1 MKNFYRDG
9 GLVISVSA
17 LVVALVIIQGY
28 IYTKDI
34 NIFWVS
40 APFVVLIG
48 GFAIGKLIQ
57 VTRKTFQYYARI
69 DDELESKMHMSVH
82 SFPMSA
88 VIIDSAGRIVWTNGK
103 FTEEF
108 PDCCEYGME
117 LSNITDIPPA
127 DFFTDDGIT
136 VRYNDSVY
144 KVFARIPDEDE
155 AKELTLLFFKNITD
169 ITALET
175 EKKLSQP
182 VVILFMVDGYEELIS
197 GCLESEKAHVSVQ
210 IDKLLEDFA
219 GQTTGVLRKNASD
232 RFIAVIEERHLQE
245 ILRNKVEILDK
256 AREIFVNDRLNVTMS
271 IGIGRTGKTLKESEQ
286 FARQALEMAL
296 GRGGDQAAVKTDN
309 GFEFYGGVSKGVE
322 RHTKVKTRIIANS
335 LLELVDNADKIFIM
349 GHKYSDLDSV
359 GSSVGLTCA
368 IRNLGKSAWAVC
380 DYNTSLAKVLIDR
393 FPHVDGEEPL
403 FTEPA
408 DAMEELTD
416 NSLLI
421 ICDTHNPLIIESK
434 ELYEKAKKIVV
445 IDHHRKMVNYI
456 DNAVIFHHEPYASS
470 ASEMVTELIQYFGEA
485 GKLRAVQAECLL
497 AGIMLD
503 TKNFVMKTGVRTFEA
518 AAVLRKMGADT
529 ITVKK
534 MFSSSIDSYKR
545 KTQIVAEAEIYRK
558 CAIAPCD
565 FYADDLR
572 IVAPQAADE
581 LLTIKNVDASFVLF
595 KTMSNEISISA
606 RSMGNL
612 NVQLIME
619 ALGGGGHQTMAG
631 AQLKDVTVN
640 EVLDTL
646 KKSIDDYYLSL
657 IKVNSNDNKTCLL
670 YTSPSPR
677 D

>member
-34 NIFWVS
+34 HVFWVS
-40 APFVVLIG
+40 APVVVLIG

-136 VRYNDSVY
+136 VRYKDSVY

-380 DYNTSLAKVLIDR
+380 DYSTSLAKVLIDR

-434 ELYEKAKKIVV
+434 ELYEKAKKVVV

-640 EVLDTL
+640 EALDTL
-646 KKSIDDYYLSL
+646 KKSIDDSYLSL
-657 IKVNSNDNKTCLL
+657 IKVNSNDNKTAQR
-670 YTSPSPR
+670 S
-677 D
+677 

>member
-17 LVVALVIIQGY
+17 LVIALVIIQGY

-34 NIFWVS
+34 NVFWLS

-108 PDCCEYGME
+108 PVCCEYGME
-117 LSNITDIPPA
+117 LSDITDIPPA

-136 VRYNDSVY
+136 VRYKDKVY
-144 KVFARIPDEDE
+144 KVFARIPDENE

-368 IRNLGKSAWAVC
+368 IRNLGKSAWTVC

-434 ELYEKAKKIVV
+434 ELYEKAKKVVV

-640 EVLDTL
+640 EALDTL

-657 IKVNSNDNKTCLL
+657 IKVNSNDNKTAQR
-670 YTSPSPR
+670 S
-677 D
+677 

>member
-17 LVVALVIIQGY
+17 LIVALVIIQGY

-34 NIFWVS
+34 NVFWVS

-103 FTEEF
+103 FTKEF

-136 VRYNDSVY
+136 VRYKDSVY

-197 GCLESEKAHVSVQ
+197 GCLESERAHVSVQ
-210 IDKLLEDFA
+210 IDKPLEDFA

-380 DYNTSLAKVLIDR
+380 DYSTSLAKVLIDR

-434 ELYEKAKKIVV
+434 ELYEKAKKVVV

-640 EVLDTL
+640 EALDTL

-657 IKVNSNDNKTCLL
+657 IKVNSNDNKTAQR
-670 YTSPSPR
+670 S
-677 D
+677 

>member
-28 IYTKDI
+28 IYTKDF
-34 NIFWVS
+34 NVFWVS

-136 VRYNDSVY
+136 VRYKDSVY

-380 DYNTSLAKVLIDR
+380 DYSTSLAKVLIDR

-434 ELYEKAKKIVV
+434 ELYEKAKKVVV

-640 EVLDTL
+640 EALDTL

-657 IKVNSNDNKTCLL
+657 IKVNSNDNKTAQR
-670 YTSPSPR
+670 S
-677 D
+677 

>member
-17 LVVALVIIQGY
+17 LVIALVIMQGY

-34 NIFWVS
+34 NVFWLS

-69 DDELESKMHMSVH
+69 DDELEAKMHMSVH
-82 SFPMSA
+82 NFPMSA

-108 PDCCEYGME
+108 PECCEYGKE
-117 LSNITDIPPA
+117 LSDITDIPAA
-127 DFFTDDGIT
+127 DFFTDNGVTIT
-136 VRYNDSVY
+136 YKDSVY
-144 KVFARIPDEDE
+144 KVFARVPDEEE

-245 ILRNKVEILDK
+245 ILSNKVEILDK

-380 DYNTSLAKVLIDR
+380 DYNASLAKVLIDR

-403 FTEPA
+403 FREPS
-408 DAMEELTD
+408 DAIEELTD

-434 ELYEKAKKIVV
+434 ELYEKAKKVVV

-581 LLTIKNVDASFVLF
+581 LLTIKNVDASFVLY

-631 AQLKDVTVN
+631 AQLKN
-640 EVLDTL
+640 ETLSEALEVL

-657 IKVNSNDNKTCLL
+657 IKVNSNDNKTAQR
-670 YTSPSPR
+670 S
-677 D
+677 

>member
-34 NIFWVS
+34 NVFWVS

-117 LSNITDIPPA
+117 LSNITDIPSA

-136 VRYNDSVY
+136 VRYKDSVY
-144 KVFARIPDEDE
+144 KVFARIPDENE

-219 GQTTGVLRKNASD
+219 GQTTGVLIKNASD

-380 DYNTSLAKVLIDR
+380 DYSTSLAKVLIDR

-434 ELYEKAKKIVV
+434 ELYEKAKKVVV

-640 EVLDTL
+640 EALDTL

-657 IKVNSNDNKTCLL
+657 IKVNSNDNKTAQR
-670 YTSPSPR
+670 S
-677 D
+677 

>member
-34 NIFWVS
+34 NVFWVS

-57 VTRKTFQYYARI
+57 VTRKIFQYYARI

-136 VRYNDSVY
+136 VRYKDSVY
-144 KVFARIPDEDE
+144 KVFARIPDENE

-380 DYNTSLAKVLIDR
+380 DYSTSLAKVLIDR

-434 ELYEKAKKIVV
+434 ELYEKAKKVVV

-640 EVLDTL
+640 EALDTL

-657 IKVNSNDNKTCLL
+657 IKVNSNDNKTAQR
-670 YTSPSPR
+670 S
-677 D
+677 

>member
-88 VIIDSAGRIVWTNGK
+88 VIIDSAGRIAWTNGK

-657 IKVNSNDNKTCLL
+657 IKVNSNDNKTAQR
-670 YTSPSPR
+670 S
-677 D
+677 

>member
-470 ASEMVTELIQYFGEA
+470 ASEMVTDLIQYFGEA

-657 IKVNSNDNKTCLL
+657 IKVNSNDNKTAQR
-670 YTSPSPR
+670 S
-677 D
+677 

>member
-34 NIFWVS
+34 NVFWVS

-57 VTRKTFQYYARI
+57 VTRKTFQYYTRI

-136 VRYNDSVY
+136 VRYKDSVY
-144 KVFARIPDEDE
+144 KVFARIPDENE

-380 DYNTSLAKVLIDR
+380 DYSTSLAKVLIDR

-434 ELYEKAKKIVV
+434 ELYEKAKKVVV

-640 EVLDTL
+640 EALDTL

-657 IKVNSNDNKTCLL
+657 IKVNSNDNKTAQR
-670 YTSPSPR
+670 S
-677 D
+677 

>member
-34 NIFWVS
+34 NVFWVS

-136 VRYNDSVY
+136 VRYKDSVY
-144 KVFARIPDEDE
+144 KVFARIPDENE

-349 GHKYSDLDSV
+349 GHRYSDLDSV

-380 DYNTSLAKVLIDR
+380 DYSTSLAKVLIDR

-657 IKVNSNDNKTCLL
+657 IKVNSNDNKTAQR
-670 YTSPSPR
+670 S
-677 D
+677 

>member
-17 LVVALVIIQGY
+17 LVIALVIMQGY

-34 NIFWVS
+34 NVFWLS

-69 DDELESKMHMSVH
+69 DDELEAKMHMSVH
-82 SFPMSA
+82 NFPMSA

-108 PDCCEYGME
+108 PECCEYGKE
-117 LSNITDIPPA
+117 LSDITDIPAA
-127 DFFTDDGIT
+127 DFFTDNGVTIT
-136 VRYNDSVY
+136 YKDSVY
-144 KVFARIPDEDE
+144 QVFARVPDEEE

-169 ITALET
+169 ITALKT

-245 ILRNKVEILDK
+245 ILSNKVEILDK

-335 LLELVDNADKIFIM
+335 LLELVDNADRIFIM

-380 DYNTSLAKVLIDR
+380 DYSTSLAKVLIDR

-403 FTEPA
+403 FREPS
-408 DAMEELTD
+408 DAIEELTD

-434 ELYEKAKKIVV
+434 ELYEKAKKVVV

-581 LLTIKNVDASFVLF
+581 LLTIKNVDASFVLY

-631 AQLKDVTVN
+631 AQLKN
-640 EVLDTL
+640 ETLSEALEVL
-646 KKSIDDYYLSL
+646 KKSIDDYYLSH
-657 IKVNSNDNKTCLL
+657 IKVNSNDNKTAQR
-670 YTSPSPR
+670 S
-677 D
+677 

>member
-34 NIFWVS
+34 NVFWVS

-136 VRYNDSVY
+136 VRYKDSVY
-144 KVFARIPDEDE
+144 KVFARIPDENE

-349 GHKYSDLDSV
+349 GHLYSDLDSV

-380 DYNTSLAKVLIDR
+380 DYSTSLAKVLIDR

-434 ELYEKAKKIVV
+434 ELYEKAKKVVV

-640 EVLDTL
+640 EALDTL

-657 IKVNSNDNKTCLL
+657 IKVNSNDNKTAQR
-670 YTSPSPR
+670 S
-677 D
+677 

>member
-34 NIFWVS
+34 NVFWVS

-108 PDCCEYGME
+108 PDCFEYGME
-117 LSNITDIPPA
+117 LSNITDVPPA

-136 VRYNDSVY
+136 VRYKDSVY

-182 VVILFMVDGYEELIS
+182 VVILFTVDGYEELIS

-434 ELYEKAKKIVV
+434 ELYEKAKKVVV

-640 EVLDTL
+640 EALDTL

-657 IKVNSNDNKTCLL
+657 IKVNSNDNKTAQR
-670 YTSPSPR
+670 S
-677 D
+677 

>member
-34 NIFWVS
+34 NVFWVS

-136 VRYNDSVY
+136 VRYKDSVY

-434 ELYEKAKKIVV
+434 ELYEKAKKVVV

-640 EVLDTL
+640 EALDTL
-646 KKSIDDYYLSL
+646 KKSIDDYYLCL
-657 IKVNSNDNKTCLL
+657 IKVNSNDNKTAQR
-670 YTSPSPR
+670 S
-677 D
+677 

>member
-416 NSLLI
+416 NSLLV

-657 IKVNSNDNKTCLL
+657 IKVNSNDNKTAQR
-670 YTSPSPR
+670 S
-677 D
+677 

>member
-380 DYNTSLAKVLIDR
+380 DYSTSLAKVLIDR

-657 IKVNSNDNKTCLL
+657 IKVNSNDNKTAQR
-670 YTSPSPR
+670 S
-677 D
+677 

>member
-17 LVVALVIIQGY
+17 LVIALVIIQGY

-34 NIFWVS
+34 NVFWMS

-117 LSNITDIPPA
+117 LSDITDIPPA

-136 VRYNDSVY
+136 VRYKDKVY
-144 KVFARIPDEDE
+144 KVFARIPDENE

-210 IDKLLEDFA
+210 IDKSLEDFA

-434 ELYEKAKKIVV
+434 ELYEKAKKVVV

-640 EVLDTL
+640 EALDTL

-657 IKVNSNDNKTCLL
+657 IKVNSNDNKTAQR
-670 YTSPSPR
+670 S
-677 D
+677 

>member
-1 MKNFYRDG
+1 
-9 GLVISVSA
+9 
-17 LVVALVIIQGY
+17 
-28 IYTKDI
+28 
-34 NIFWVS
+34 
-40 APFVVLIG
+40 
-48 GFAIGKLIQ
+48 
-57 VTRKTFQYYARI
+57 
-69 DDELESKMHMSVH
+69 
-82 SFPMSA
+82 
-88 VIIDSAGRIVWTNGK
+88 
-103 FTEEF
+103 
-108 PDCCEYGME
+108 
-117 LSNITDIPPA
+117 
-127 DFFTDDGIT
+127 
-136 VRYNDSVY
+136 
-144 KVFARIPDEDE
+144 
-155 AKELTLLFFKNITD
+155 
-169 ITALET
+169 
-175 EKKLSQP
+175 
-182 VVILFMVDGYEELIS
+182 MVDGYEELIS

-434 ELYEKAKKIVV
+434 ELYEKAKKVVV

-456 DNAVIFHHEPYASS
+456 DNAVRFHHEPYASS

-640 EVLDTL
+640 EALDTL

-657 IKVNSNDNKTCLL
+657 IKVNSNDNKTAQR
-670 YTSPSPR
+670 S
-677 D
+677 

>member
-434 ELYEKAKKIVV
+434 ELYEKAKKVVV

-529 ITVKK
+529 IIVKK

-640 EVLDTL
+640 EALDTL

-657 IKVNSNDNKTCLL
+657 IKVNSNDNKTAQR
-670 YTSPSPR
+670 S
-677 D
+677 

>member
-17 LVVALVIIQGY
+17 LVIALVIIQGY

-34 NIFWVS
+34 NVFWLS

-48 GFAIGKLIQ
+48 GFSIGKLIQ

-103 FTEEF
+103 FTKEF

-136 VRYNDSVY
+136 VRYKDSVY

-434 ELYEKAKKIVV
+434 ELYEKAKKVVV

-640 EVLDTL
+640 EALDTL

-657 IKVNSNDNKTCLL
+657 IKVNSNDNKTAQR
-670 YTSPSPR
+670 S
-677 D
+677 

>member
-34 NIFWVS
+34 NVFWVS

-136 VRYNDSVY
+136 VRYKDSVY
-144 KVFARIPDEDE
+144 KVFARIPDENE
-155 AKELTLLFFKNITD
+155 AKELTLFFFKNITD

-380 DYNTSLAKVLIDR
+380 DYSTSLAKVLIDR

-657 IKVNSNDNKTCLL
+657 IKVNSNDNKTAQR
-670 YTSPSPR
+670 S
-677 D
+677 

>member
-17 LVVALVIIQGY
+17 LVIALVIMQGY

-34 NIFWVS
+34 NVFWLS

-69 DDELESKMHMSVH
+69 DDELEAKMHMSVH
-82 SFPMSA
+82 NFPMSA

-108 PDCCEYGME
+108 PECCEYGKE
-117 LSNITDIPPA
+117 LSDITDIPAA
-127 DFFTDDGIT
+127 DFFTDNGVTIT
-136 VRYNDSVY
+136 YKDSVY
-144 KVFARIPDEDE
+144 QVFARVPDEEE

-245 ILRNKVEILDK
+245 ILSNKVEILDK

-335 LLELVDNADKIFIM
+335 LLELVDNADRIFIM

-380 DYNTSLAKVLIDR
+380 DYSTSLAKVLIDR

-403 FTEPA
+403 FREPS
-408 DAMEELTD
+408 DAIEELTD

-434 ELYEKAKKIVV
+434 ELYEKAKKVVV

-581 LLTIKNVDASFVLF
+581 LLTIKNVDASFVLY

-631 AQLKDVTVN
+631 AQLKN
-640 EVLDTL
+640 ETLNEALEVL

-657 IKVNSNDNKTCLL
+657 IKVNSNDNKTAQR
-670 YTSPSPR
+670 S
-677 D
+677 

>member
-17 LVVALVIIQGY
+17 LVIALVIMQGY

-34 NIFWVS
+34 NIFWLS

-82 SFPMSA
+82 NFPMSA

-108 PDCCEYGME
+108 PDCSEYGME

-136 VRYNDSVY
+136 VRYKDKVY
-144 KVFARIPDEDE
+144 KVFARIPDENE

-403 FTEPA
+403 FREPA

-434 ELYEKAKKIVV
+434 ELYEKAKKVVV

-545 KTQIVAEAEIYRK
+545 KTQIVAEAGIYRK

-581 LLTIKNVDASFVLF
+581 LLTIKNVDASFVLY
-595 KTMSNEISISA
+595 KTMGNEISISA

-640 EVLDTL
+640 EALETL

-657 IKVNSNDNKTCLL
+657 IKVNSNDNKTAQR
-670 YTSPSPR
+670 S
-677 D
+677 

>member
-17 LVVALVIIQGY
+17 LVIALVIIQGY

-34 NIFWVS
+34 NVFWLS

-117 LSNITDIPPA
+117 LSDITDIPPA

-136 VRYNDSVY
+136 VRYKDKVY
-144 KVFARIPDEDE
+144 KVFARIPDENE

-368 IRNLGKSAWAVC
+368 IRNLGKSAWTVC

-434 ELYEKAKKIVV
+434 ELYEKAKKVVV

-529 ITVKK
+529 IIVKK

-640 EVLDTL
+640 EALNTL

-657 IKVNSNDNKTCLL
+657 IKVNSNDNKTAQR
-670 YTSPSPR
+670 S
-677 D
+677 

>member
-136 VRYNDSVY
+136 VRYKDSVY
-144 KVFARIPDEDE
+144 KVFARTPDENE

-380 DYNTSLAKVLIDR
+380 DYSTSLAKVLIDR

-434 ELYEKAKKIVV
+434 ELYEKAKKVVV

-640 EVLDTL
+640 EALDTL

-657 IKVNSNDNKTCLL
+657 IKVNSNDNKTAQR
-670 YTSPSPR
+670 S
-677 D
+677 

>member
-34 NIFWVS
+34 NVFWVS

-108 PDCCEYGME
+108 PECCEYGME

-136 VRYNDSVY
+136 VRYKDSVY
-144 KVFARIPDEDE
+144 KVFARIPDENE

-380 DYNTSLAKVLIDR
+380 DYSTSLAKVLIDR

-545 KTQIVAEAEIYRK
+545 KTQIVAEAKIYRK

-640 EVLDTL
+640 EALDTL

-657 IKVNSNDNKTCLL
+657 IKVNSNDNKTAQR
-670 YTSPSPR
+670 S
-677 D
+677 

>member
-17 LVVALVIIQGY
+17 LVIALVIIQGY

-34 NIFWVS
+34 NVFWLS

-103 FTEEF
+103 FTKEF

-136 VRYNDSVY
+136 VRYKDSVY

-256 AREIFVNDRLNVTMS
+256 AREIFVNDHLNVTMS

-380 DYNTSLAKVLIDR
+380 DYSTSLAKVLIDR

-434 ELYEKAKKIVV
+434 ELYEKAKKVVV

-640 EVLDTL
+640 EALDTL

-657 IKVNSNDNKTCLL
+657 IKVNSNDNKTAQR
-670 YTSPSPR
+670 S
-677 D
+677 

>member
-34 NIFWVS
+34 NVFWVS

-57 VTRKTFQYYARI
+57 VTRKPFQYYARI

-136 VRYNDSVY
+136 VRYKDSVY

-380 DYNTSLAKVLIDR
+380 DYSTSLAKVLIDR

-434 ELYEKAKKIVV
+434 ELYEKAKKVVV

-657 IKVNSNDNKTCLL
+657 IKVNSNDNKTAQR
-670 YTSPSPR
+670 S
-677 D
+677 

>member
-17 LVVALVIIQGY
+17 LVIALVIMQGY

-34 NIFWVS
+34 NIFWLS

-82 SFPMSA
+82 NFPMSA

-108 PDCCEYGME
+108 PDCSEYGME

-136 VRYNDSVY
+136 VRYKDKVY
-144 KVFARIPDEDE
+144 KVFARIPDENE

-403 FTEPA
+403 FREPA
-408 DAMEELTD
+408 DAREELTD

-434 ELYEKAKKIVV
+434 ELYEKAKKVVV

-545 KTQIVAEAEIYRK
+545 KTQIVAEAGIYRK

-581 LLTIKNVDASFVLF
+581 LLTIKNVDASFVLY
-595 KTMSNEISISA
+595 KTMGNEISISA

-640 EVLDTL
+640 EALETL

-657 IKVNSNDNKTCLL
+657 IKVNSNDNKTAQR
-670 YTSPSPR
+670 S
-677 D
+677 

>member
-34 NIFWVS
+34 NVFWVS

-136 VRYNDSVY
+136 VRYKDSVY
-144 KVFARIPDEDE
+144 KVFARTPDESE

-380 DYNTSLAKVLIDR
+380 DYSTSLAKVLIDR

-434 ELYEKAKKIVV
+434 ELYEKAKKVVV

-640 EVLDTL
+640 EALDTL

-657 IKVNSNDNKTCLL
+657 IKVNSNDNKTAQR
-670 YTSPSPR
+670 S
-677 D
+677 

>member
-1 MKNFYRDG
+1 MKSNN
-9 GLVISVSA
+9 GLQ
-17 LVVALVIIQGY
+17 IIIRITVCVTMLSSLIGAFMLHS
-28 IYTKDI
+28 TP
-34 NIFWVS
+34 S
-40 APFVVLIG
+40 HRESGSVLILVSVAAAVLWVLEEVV
-48 GFAIGKLIQ
+48 FHNH
-57 VTRKTFQYYARI
+57 TRKYVAKLSTMISKTERDSLLNFPAPAIII
-69 DDELESKMHMSVH
+69 DSENVIVWYNRLFGRQVYSEEEAYGIDLTELMNIDMDKIYSSDGDLVCINAHFYKAKAIHTDVNGELSMVYFNDVTDYVELEYEFRMSH
-82 SFPMSA
+82 KA
-88 VIIDSAGRIVWTNGK
+88 VIIITIDN
-103 FTEEF
+103 F
-108 PDCCEYGME
+108 DE
-117 LSNITDIPPA
+117 LMSNI
-127 DFFTDDGIT
+127 
-136 VRYNDSVY
+136 R
-144 KVFARIPDEDE
+144 
-155 AKELTLLFFKNITD
+155 
-169 ITALET
+169 
-175 EKKLSQP
+175 
-182 VVILFMVDGYEELIS
+182 
-197 GCLESEKAHVSVQ
+197 ESEKAHVVVE
-210 IDKLLEDFA
+210 IEKLIEEFLEN
-219 GQTTGVLRKNASD
+219 TTAVSKKVASD
-232 RFIAVIEERHLQE
+232 KFYVYMEERHLAPIIEQRFK
-245 ILRNKVEILDK
+245 ILEQ
-256 AREIFVNDRLNVTMS
+256 ARKIAVGERSNLTLS
-271 IGIGRTGKTLKESEQ
+271 IGVGRDGANLAESEK
-286 FARQALEMAL
+286 FAKQALEMCL
-296 GRGGDQAAVKTDN
+296 GRGGDQAAVKED
-309 GFEFYGGVSKGVE
+309 GEFKFFGGISSAPDKNN
-322 RHTKVKTRIIANS
+322 KTRIRMVAKAM
-335 LLELVDNADKIFIM
+335 LELICNHDKVLIM
-349 GHKYSDLDSV
+349 GHRFGDLDSV

-380 DYNTSLAKVLIDR
+380 DYSTSLAKVLIDR

-416 NSLLI
+416 NSMLI

-434 ELYEKAKKIVV
+434 ELYEKAKKVVV

-640 EVLDTL
+640 EALNTL

-657 IKVNSNDNKTCLL
+657 IKVNSNDNKTAQR
-670 YTSPSPR
+670 S
-677 D
+677 

>member
-34 NIFWVS
+34 NVFCVS

-136 VRYNDSVY
+136 VRYKDSVY
-144 KVFARIPDEDE
+144 KVFARIPDENE

-256 AREIFVNDRLNVTMS
+256 AREIFVNDHLNVTMS

-380 DYNTSLAKVLIDR
+380 DYSTSLAKVLIDR

-434 ELYEKAKKIVV
+434 ELYEKAKKVVV

-640 EVLDTL
+640 EALDTL

-657 IKVNSNDNKTCLL
+657 IKVNSNDNKTVQR
-670 YTSPSPR
+670 S
-677 D
+677 

>member
-34 NIFWVS
+34 NVFWVS

-136 VRYNDSVY
+136 VRYKDSVY
-144 KVFARIPDEDE
+144 KVFARTPDENE

-380 DYNTSLAKVLIDR
+380 DYSTSLAKVLIDR

-434 ELYEKAKKIVV
+434 ELYEKAKKVVV

-606 RSMGNL
+606 RSMDNL

-640 EVLDTL
+640 EALDTL

-657 IKVNSNDNKTCLL
+657 IKVNSNDNKTAQR
-670 YTSPSPR
+670 S
-677 D
+677 

>member
-518 AAVLRKMGADT
+518 AAVLRKMGAET

-657 IKVNSNDNKTCLL
+657 IKVNSNDNKTAQR
-670 YTSPSPR
+670 S
-677 D
+677 

>member
-17 LVVALVIIQGY
+17 LVIALVIMQGY

-34 NIFWVS
+34 YVFWLS

-69 DDELESKMHMSVH
+69 DDELEAKMHMSVH
-82 SFPMSA
+82 NFPMSA

-108 PDCCEYGME
+108 PECCEYGKE
-117 LSNITDIPPA
+117 LSDITDIPAA
-127 DFFTDDGIT
+127 DFFTDNGVTIT
-136 VRYNDSVY
+136 YKDSVY
-144 KVFARIPDEDE
+144 KVFARVPDEEE

-245 ILRNKVEILDK
+245 ILSNKVEILDK

-403 FTEPA
+403 FREPS
-408 DAMEELTD
+408 DAIEELTD

-434 ELYEKAKKIVV
+434 ELYEKAKKVVV

-581 LLTIKNVDASFVLF
+581 LLTIKNVDASFVLY

-631 AQLKDVTVN
+631 AQLKDETLSEAL
-640 EVLDTL
+640 EVL

-657 IKVNSNDNKTCLL
+657 IKVNSNDNKTAQR
-670 YTSPSPR
+670 S
-677 D
+677 

>member
-17 LVVALVIIQGY
+17 LVIALVIIQGY

-34 NIFWVS
+34 NVFWLS
-40 APFVVLIG
+40 APLVVLIG

-108 PDCCEYGME
+108 PDCCEYSME

-136 VRYNDSVY
+136 VRYKDKVY
-144 KVFARIPDEDE
+144 KVFARIPDENE
-155 AKELTLLFFKNITD
+155 AKELTLLFFMNITD

-368 IRNLGKSAWAVC
+368 IRNLGKSAWTVC

-434 ELYEKAKKIVV
+434 ELYEKAKKVVV

-640 EVLDTL
+640 EALDTL

-657 IKVNSNDNKTCLL
+657 IKVNSNDNKTAQR
-670 YTSPSPR
+670 S
-677 D
+677 

>member
-17 LVVALVIIQGY
+17 LVIALVIIQGY

-34 NIFWVS
+34 NVFWLS

-136 VRYNDSVY
+136 VRYKDKVY

-434 ELYEKAKKIVV
+434 ELYEKAKKVVV

-612 NVQLIME
+612 NGQLIME

-640 EVLDTL
+640 EALDTL

-657 IKVNSNDNKTCLL
+657 IKVNSNDNKTAQR
-670 YTSPSPR
+670 S
-677 D
+677 